1 MRYAAPDET
10 NMVAS
15 TGEHAQMTP
24 GQRLRI
30 FLFKPMNL
38 IDFFAIL
45 PFWLTLLVGN
55 WIPFPLAFL
64 RALRLLRFLRIMKIG
79 KFDST
84 LLVLGT
90 TLANST
96 QSVQVLMIYLC
107 LISLVA
113 GAILN
118 QVEEP
123 TKEVKVKLPE
133 SCKLLAEVASN
144 ASAAMLTSP
153 SPDCEPRTKLVSMP
167 FANVPNAAWYVFARM
182 MGMRHSVPWV
192 AGVPA
197 TLIGSIV
204 VFTCLIMKGI
214 IWVLPFGQIGQT
226 FKDTWAQNQE
236 LQQIRKEVQT
246 EDQRSPDLVWIEDG
260 DTPVANIEVWG
271 TEENGSRVMAGYGR
285 IPVPLLN
292 AKATTAEVTTYLWG
306 GTFRP
311 WFGAPPSLDVRISW
325 NPVEVKN
332 GASRGRLRIEPT
344 EGSGF
349 PSSRWRFVVRVPVRL
364 YGEDAE
370 KEWRSQPSSESTNP
384 EWPNS
389 AGGNFEV
396 LWEEGT
402 TPGPPPQKKATGD
415 AELLEEVVSL
425 LETQGRQLQEL
436 SRNTAGLDQR
446 TMAIRDANPR

>member
-1 MRYAAPDET
+1 MKYAAPDET
-10 NMVAS
+10 HMVAS

-24 GQRLRI
+24 FQRLRI
-30 FLFKPMNL
+30 FLFKPMNM

-45 PFWLTLLVGN
+45 PFWLKLILRGQKKT
-55 WIPFPLAFL
+55 FPLAFL

-118 QVEEP
+118 QVEAP
-123 TKEVKVKLPE
+123 TKELEVE
-133 SCKLLAEVASN
+133 SCSPGAFN
-144 ASAAMLTSP
+144 ATP
-153 SPDCEPRTKLVSMP
+153 TDCITRIQNVSLP

-192 AGVPA
+192 GGLPA

-204 VFTCLIMKGI
+204 VFTCMIMKGI

-226 FKDTWAQNQE
+226 FKDTWEQNQE
-236 LQQIRKEVQT
+236 LQQIRKEVAT
-246 EDQRSPDLVWIEDG
+246 EDERSPDLVWVEDG
-260 DTPVANIEVWG
+260 GTPVADVEVWG
-271 TEENGSRVMAGYGR
+271 SEESGTAILAGSGR

-292 AKATTAEVTTYLWG
+292 PTATSAEVTTYLWG
-306 GTFRP
+306 GTFRR
-311 WFGAPPSLDVRISW
+311 WFGAPPSLDVKIFW
-325 NPVEVKN
+325 NPVEVKD
-332 GASRGRLRIEPT
+332 GTSKGRLRIEPK
-344 EGSGF
+344 EGHGF
-349 PSSRWRFVVRVPVRL
+349 PISQWRFVVRVPVRL
-364 YGEDAE
+364 YGEDAS
-370 KEWRSQPSSESTNP
+370 KEWQSPPSSNSTNP
-384 EWPNS
+384 EWPENTS
-389 AGGNFEV
+389 GTFEV
-396 LWEEGT
+396 LWVEEKKPA
-402 TPGPPPQKKATGD
+402 PGPQLQKKQTDD
-415 AELLEEVVSL
+415 AELLDEVLTL

-446 TMAIRDANPR
+446 TMAIRDATNH